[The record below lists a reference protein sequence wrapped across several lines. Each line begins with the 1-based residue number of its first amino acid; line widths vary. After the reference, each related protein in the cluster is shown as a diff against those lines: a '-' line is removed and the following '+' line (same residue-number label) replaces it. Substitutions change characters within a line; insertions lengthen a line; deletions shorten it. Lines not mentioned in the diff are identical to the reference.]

1 MEENA
6 SNGKQKAQIAKK
18 DVLEKLNFSMDAIK
32 IANKE
37 RMIKAKAAQI
47 GYNYIDLSNFPIAPE
62 ALKIIDQENAEKYKM
77 ACFYYGGKEARIGA
91 VNLTDENTIQFIS
104 QLKERFFNK
113 NFQIYLISEHSFL
126 KIMSLY
132 EKLPK
137 IKVIQQVI
145 QITKED
151 LVKFKEIKNFK
162 QVTKSLKKVS
172 LTEILNLLLSSAINI
187 DASDIHI
194 EAEKDDVKIRYRVD
208 GTLHDAAVMDKNKW
222 NILVSRIKLISGLK
236 INISDKPQ
244 DGRFTISL
252 DKDQIDIRVSTLP
265 TVYGESVAIRILM
278 FSRKS
283 FTLTELGLREEIY
296 SVLKKGINRPNGL
309 IFNTGPTGSGK
320 TSTLY
325 AILNELNQEN
335 VKIITIEDP
344 IEYRMSGINQSQVD
358 EESGYNFAE
367 AMRSLVRQDP
377 DIIMVGET
385 RDPKTADVAIQT
397 ALTGHLVLS
406 TVHTNSAAGAI
417 PRILSL
423 GVKNFLLAPA
433 LNMIM
438 GQRLVRKVCKVCRE
452 KSALDEKQKARI
464 QKSFSSASDEIKNR
478 IDLNKLDQPIFYKA
492 NKCDKCNNI
501 GYKGRVGIFEVIDID
516 DEIKKAI
523 TDNINISEEDIK
535 KMAREKHLITME
547 QDGILKA
554 IEGITTIEEVF
565 RVV

>member
-344 IEYRMSGINQSQVD
+344 IE
-358 EESGYNFAE
+358 
-367 AMRSLVRQDP
+367 
-377 DIIMVGET
+377 
-385 RDPKTADVAIQT
+385 
-397 ALTGHLVLS
+397 
-406 TVHTNSAAGAI
+406 
-417 PRILSL
+417 
-423 GVKNFLLAPA
+423 
-433 LNMIM
+433 
-438 GQRLVRKVCKVCRE
+438 
-452 KSALDEKQKARI
+452 
-464 QKSFSSASDEIKNR
+464 
-478 IDLNKLDQPIFYKA
+478 
-492 NKCDKCNNI
+492 
-501 GYKGRVGIFEVIDID
+501 
-516 DEIKKAI
+516 
-523 TDNINISEEDIK
+523 
-535 KMAREKHLITME
+535 
-547 QDGILKA
+547 
-554 IEGITTIEEVF
+554 
-565 RVV
+565 

>member
-1 MEENA
+1 MKENV
-6 SNGKQKAQIAKK
+6 SNNEQRAQIAKK
-18 DVLEKLNFSMDAIK
+18 DVLNKLNFNINAIE

-37 RMIKAKAAQI
+37 REAKTKAAQI
-47 GYNYIDLSNFPIAPE
+47 GYGYIDLLNFPITPE
-62 ALKIIDQENAEKYKM
+62 ALTTVDQKNVEKYKTV
-77 ACFYYGGKEARIGA
+77 CFYYGREQVRVGA
-91 VNLTDENTIQFIS
+91 VDLTDKNTIQFIA
-104 QLKERFFNK
+104 QLKKRFFNK
-113 NFQIYLISEHSFL
+113 NLQVYLISEHSFL
-126 KIMSLY
+126 KILSLY

-137 IKVIQQVI
+137 IKTIKQTV
-145 QITKED
+145 QITKKD
-151 LVKFKEIKNFK
+151 LAKFKKIKTFE
-162 QVTKSLKKVS
+162 QITETLKKVS

-194 EAEKDDVKIRYRVD
+194 ESEKDDVKIRYRVD
-208 GTLHDAAVMDKNKW
+208 GILHDAAIIDKNRW
-222 NILVSRIKLISGLK
+222 NVLVSRIKLIAGLK
-236 INISDKPQ
+236 INVTNKPQ

-283 FTLTELGLREEIY
+283 FTLTELGLKKEVY
-296 SVLKKGINRPNGL
+296 KVLKKGISRPNGL

-358 EESGYNFAE
+358 EEGGYDFAE

-377 DIIMVGET
+377 DIIMVGEI
-385 RDPKTADVAIQT
+385 RDPKTADTAIQT

-423 GVKNFLLAPA
+423 NAKNFLLAPA
-433 LNMIM
+433 LNMII
-438 GQRLVRKVCKVCRE
+438 GQRLVRKVCEVCR
-452 KSALDEKQKARI
+452 KKIALDEKQKDRI
-464 QKSFSSASDEIKNR
+464 RKSFSLAPDEIKNK

-492 NKCDKCNNI
+492 NGCDKCNNI
-501 GYKGRVGIFEVIDID
+501 GYKGRIGIFEVIDID
-516 DEIKKAI
+516 DKIKEAI
-523 TDNINISEEDIK
+523 THNTNISEDDIK
-535 KMAREKHLITME
+535 KMAREKKLITIE

-554 IEGITTIEEVF
+554 LEGITTIDEIF